1 MTRFPELPI
10 VTPDPPRRSQA
21 EKYGG
26 LFYLGI
32 AGLAVIVA
40 LVGWF
45 ALGVWSMRSI
55 WADTY
60 TLADPRRAVGDRLDA
75 AWRLARD
82 DRVTDRQKW
91 ELALDKKIP
100 DLARYLLAESLTSEA
115 VVEPRAYGLAIARS
129 RGLPVWLRRLLI
141 QPLASAAA
149 DGRSMDGETIT
160 ELAGD
165 EDPVIASWGQ
175 FLVFV
180 SAPNPEATTARERL
194 LEASRSKAPTQVMAR
209 MLLDASKAEQPR
221 RDRILDE
228 ARRLLRLNVESRAVW
243 AGWVEVPGG
252 IRPATARGLQK
263 QAS

>member
-10 VTPDPPRRSQA
+10 VTPDPPRKTQA

-45 ALGVWSMRSI
+45 AFGVWSMRSV

-60 TLADPRRAVGDRLDA
+60 TLADPRRPIGDRLDA

-82 DRVTDRQKW
+82 ERVTDRQKW
-91 ELALDKKIP
+91 ELALDKNIP

-115 VVEPRAYGLAIARS
+115 VVDTRAYGLAIARS
-129 RGLPVWLRRLLI
+129 RGLPIWLRRLLI

-149 DGRSMDGETIT
+149 DGRTMDEETIQ
-160 ELAGD
+160 ELARD
-165 EDPVIASWGQ
+165 QDPIIALWGR
-175 FLVFV
+175 FLLVV
-180 SAPNPEATTARERL
+180 SAPNPEATTARDEL
-194 LEASRSKAPTQVMAR
+194 LEVSRSNRPTWSMAL

-221 RDRILDE
+221 RDQILHE
-228 ARRLLRLNVESRAVW
+228 ARRLLRQNPESQAIW
-243 AGWVEVPGG
+243 AGWVEISTG
-252 IRPATARGLQK
+252 IRPEPARGLQK
-263 QAS
+263 EAS